1 MESFDIL
8 LEGSAKE
15 HGHLCPGQVV
25 GVRMAMLG
33 CRLVGLDNPRSLEQL
48 KKLIVYIEMDRCT
61 ADAVAYVTGVKLGRR
76 SLKFTDYGIMAATF
90 LNLETNEAYRI
101 LSTEESRGLCSEY
114 APEIEKDSEQQ
125 LEAYKRMPD
134 SVLFKIY
141 RVDILYS
148 KYDLPGPSGK
158 KIVCAECG
166 QVVRDNKEVMVEGK
180 PYCQPCGDG
189 AYFENPVEVNPDEF

>member
-1 MESFDIL
+1 
-8 LEGSAKE
+8 
-15 HGHLCPGQVV
+15 
-25 GVRMAMLG
+25 MLG
-33 CRLVGLDNPRSLEQL
+33 CELVGLDNPRSLDQL

-90 LNLETNEAYRI
+90 LNLETNEAFRI

-114 APEIEKDSEQQ
+114 APEIEKNSEQQ

-134 SVLFKIY
+134 NVLFKIY
-141 RVDILYS
+141 RVDIPYS

-158 KIVCAECG
+158 KTVCVKCG
-166 QVVRDNKEVMVEGK
+166 QVVRDNKEIMVDDK
-180 PYCQPCGDG
+180 PHCQPCADG
-189 AYFENPVEVNPDEF
+189 AYFENPVELDLSEL